1 MHLIERRIPY
11 SSKSDSFN
19 LYALGD
25 VHVGNIGF
33 AKEKF
38 ERTIRAIRNDPRALV
53 ILMGDLADAIVPTD
67 KRFDGRTIHPDFFPR
82 IQDIAVAE
90 YEYLEQILDPIKEK
104 IVVILTGNHEE
115 TIRRHHYLDL
125 TNDLCRKL
133 KVPYGEYCCGVA
145 LTFTRGGKKG
155 RSERFILFVHH
166 GAGGGASVGG
176 RLTKLEKLPESVLA
190 DIYLMGHFHEQL
202 FDVKPVMKFNFDK
215 KDPVTGEP
223 GVVEEKPRLFLFTG
237 SYLKSY
243 VQGVCTY
250 SERAMYR
257 PNSLGCVRI
266 RIKPYHRELYPE
278 RFVT

>member
-1 MHLIERRIPY
+1 
-11 SSKSDSFN
+11 
-19 LYALGD
+19 
-25 VHVGNIGF
+25 
-33 AKEKF
+33 
-38 ERTIRAIRNDPRALV
+38 
-53 ILMGDLADAIVPTD
+53 MGDLADAIVPTD